1 MSDHFDRFG
10 SDSRYQHRDHD
21 HGYDHD
27 IDSHHGHGH
36 YLMYFELA
44 RRIFKNKTLLTL
56 ALIVLFISLMTVI
69 WLVSLLVPLLGQ
81 LLSIAEKHGIK
92 GAIEAISPYL
102 LKLWEGAVKS

>member
-10 SDSRYQHRDHD
+10 SDRHHQHRDH
-21 HGYDHD
+21 
-27 IDSHHGHGH
+27 DSHHGHGH
-36 YLMYFELA
+36 YLVYFELA

-56 ALIVLFISLMTVI
+56 ALIVLLISLVAVI
-69 WLVSLLVPLLGQ
+69 WLVSSLIPLLGQ